1 LVQRLLQRG
10 RQGFEQREQHG
21 ERAGSDLGKPKAL
34 PGTWITG
41 SIKPNPVARMAPS
54 STQTPQRGTGRGIG
68 IRTAAGSDERAH
80 GQLHVYDGDGK
91 GKSQA
96 ALGVVLRTIGLG
108 ICEQKRTRVLLLRF
122 LKGPGRAYDEDAA
135 IEALQQGFPHLID
148 QVRTGRGDYFTAE
161 EATPFDRQEAQRGW
175 DIAKGAIASDLY
187 SVVVLDELNPVL
199 DLGLLDADEVARTL
213 ACKPPGM
220 EVICTGRGAPKEL
233 VQLADL
239 HSEMRAHQQ
248 MDPGIT
254 GIEIY
259 TGDGKGKST
268 SALGKGLQAIGRG
281 ISQDKSH
288 RVLILQWLKGGAGY
302 TEDAAIAALRESYPH
317 LVDHLRS
324 GRDAI
329 VWRGQQQPIDYVEA
343 ERAWEIARAAISS
356 GLYKTV
362 ILDEINPTVDL
373 ELLPVEPIVQTLLRK
388 PAETEVI
395 LTGRCKNRLAYFE
408 LASVYS
414 EMVCHKHY
422 AERGVDLK
430 RGVDY

>member
-1 LVQRLLQRG
+1 MG
-10 RQGFEQREQHG
+10 
-21 ERAGSDLGKPKAL
+21 P
-34 PGTWITG
+34 
-41 SIKPNPVARMAPS
+41 
-54 STQTPQRGTGRGIG
+54 STQTPSNQAQRDQAQRGTGRGIG
-68 IRTAAGSDERAH
+68 IRTAAGASERSH
-80 GQLHVYDGDGK
+80 GQLHVDDGEGK

-108 ICEQKRTRVLLLRF
+108 ICEQKQTRVLLLRF
-122 LKGPGRAYDEDAA
+122 LKGPGRSYDEDAA

-148 QVRTGRGDYFTAE
+148 QVRTGRGDYFSADQVTRI
-161 EATPFDRQEAQRGW
+161 DIQEAQRGW
-175 DIAKGAIASDLY
+175 TIAKGALASDLY

-199 DLGLLDADEVARTL
+199 DLGLLDLDEVVRTL
-213 ACKPPGM
+213 AAKPAGM
-220 EVICTGRGAPKEL
+220 EVIVTGRGAPRPL
-233 VQLADL
+233 VQIADL
-239 HSEMRAHQQ
+239 HSEMRAHRRQDRPLQ
-248 MDPGIT
+248 GELDDAELASAGLD
-254 GIEIY
+254 GIEVY
-259 TGDGKGKST
+259 TGEGKGKST
-268 SALGKGLQAIGRG
+268 SALGKALQAIGRG

-288 RVLILQWLKGGAGY
+288 RVLILQWLKGGKGY

-395 LTGRCKNRLAYFE
+395 LTGRCKHPPAYFD
-408 LASVYS
+408 LASVHS

>member
-1 LVQRLLQRG
+1 MYFAHSMTTNLEEVKLKTQEAEL
-10 RQGFEQREQHG
+10 
-21 ERAGSDLGKPKAL
+21 
-34 PGTWITG
+34 
-41 SIKPNPVARMAPS
+41 SIVVSN
-54 STQTPQRGTGRGIG
+54 GIG
-68 IRTAAGSDERAH
+68 ITTASESQERSH
-80 GQLHVYDGDGK
+80 GQLHVYDGEGK

-108 ICEQKRTRVLLLRF
+108 ICEKRQTRVLLLRF
-122 LKGPGRAYDEDAA
+122 LKGPGRSYDEDAA
-135 IEALQQGFPHLID
+135 IDALQQGFPHLID
-148 QVRTGRGDYFTAE
+148 QVRTGRGEFFSVDESTKFDY
-161 EATPFDRQEAQRGW
+161 QEAQRGW
-175 DIAKGAIASDLY
+175 DIAKGAIASALY

-199 DLGLLDADEVARTL
+199 DLGLLPVEEVVQTLSAR
-213 ACKPPGM
+213 PNGM
-220 EVICTGRGAPKEL
+220 EIIVTGRAAPNSLIK
-233 VQLADL
+233 VAQL
-239 HSEMRAHQQ
+239 HSEMRAHRRPE
-248 MDPGIT
+248 MNTNEILFANNVG

-259 TGDGKGKST
+259 TGEGKGKST
-268 SALGKGLQAIGRG
+268 SALGKALQAIGRG

-288 RVLILQWLKGGAGY
+288 RVLILQWLKGGSGY

-329 VWRGQQQPIDYVEA
+329 VWRGQQKSIDYVEA

-362 ILDEINPTVDL
+362 ILDELNPTVDL

-388 PAETEVI
+388 PSETEVI
-395 LTGRCKNRLAYFE
+395 ITGRCKNQPMYFD
-408 LASVYS
+408 LASVHS

-422 AERGVDLK
+422 AEKGVDLK

>member
-1 LVQRLLQRG
+1 MAVAGSSPSSQRG
-10 RQGFEQREQHG
+10 RD
-21 ERAGSDLGKPKAL
+21 RA
-34 PGTWITG
+34 
-41 SIKPNPVARMAPS
+41 
-54 STQTPQRGTGRGIG
+54 IG
-68 IRTAAGSDERAH
+68 IRTAARRDERAH

-108 ICEQKRTRVLLLRF
+108 ICERKRTRVLLLRF

-148 QVRTGRGDYFTAE
+148 QVRTGRGDFFTAV
-161 EATPFDRQEAQRGW
+161 EATAFDHQEARRGW

-199 DLGLLDADEVARTL
+199 DLGLLDPEDVVSTL
-213 ACKPPGM
+213 AERPAGT
-220 EVICTGRGAPKEL
+220 EVICTGRGAPRHL
-233 VQLADL
+233 VDLADL
-239 HSEMRAHQQ
+239 HSEMRSHGDRELVEAAGL
-248 MDPGIT
+248 D

-259 TGDGKGKST
+259 TGEGKGKST
-268 SALGKGLQAIGRG
+268 SALGKALQAIGRG

-288 RVLILQWLKGGAGY
+288 RVLILQWLKGGSGY

-343 ERAWEIARAAISS
+343 ERAWEIARAAIAS

-362 ILDEINPTVDL
+362 ILDELNPTVDL
-373 ELLPVEPIVQTLLRK
+373 ELLPQEPIVQALLRK
-388 PAETEVI
+388 PSETEVI
-395 LTGRCKNRLAYFE
+395 ITGRCKTRPAYFD
-408 LASVYS
+408 LASVHS

>member
-1 LVQRLLQRG
+1 
-10 RQGFEQREQHG
+10 
-21 ERAGSDLGKPKAL
+21 
-34 PGTWITG
+34 
-41 SIKPNPVARMAPS
+41 MAPQATS
-54 STQTPQRGTGRGIG
+54 ATTTSRGTGRGIG
-68 IRTAAGSDERAH
+68 IRTAAGSSERSH

-108 ICEQKRTRVLLLRF
+108 ICEQKQTRVLLLRF
-122 LKGPGRAYDEDAA
+122 LKGPGRSYDEDAA

-148 QVRTGRGDYFTAE
+148 QVRTGRGEFFGANEVTRVDI
-161 EATPFDRQEAQRGW
+161 QEAQRGW
-175 DIAKGAIASDLY
+175 TIAKGAIASELY

-199 DLGLLDADEVARTL
+199 DLGLLDTEEVVRTL
-213 ACKPPGM
+213 AAKPAGM
-220 EVICTGRGAPKEL
+220 EVIVTGRGAPRSL
-233 VQLADL
+233 VQIADL
-239 HSEMRAHQQ
+239 HSEMRAHRRRDAVSDLDSC
-248 MDPGIT
+248 MDELPAAGLD
-254 GIEIY
+254 GIEVY
-259 TGDGKGKST
+259 TGEGKGKST
-268 SALGKGLQAIGRG
+268 SALGKALQAIGRG

-288 RVLILQWLKGGAGY
+288 RVLILQWLKGGSGY

-388 PAETEVI
+388 PSETEVI
-395 LTGRCKNRLAYFE
+395 LTGRCKNRPAYFD
-408 LASVYS
+408 LASVHS

-422 AERGVDLK
+422 AERGIDLK

>member
-1 LVQRLLQRG
+1 MVSKSKEGKAIEMRKSSSRG
-10 RQGFEQREQHG
+10 Q
-21 ERAGSDLGKPKAL
+21 
-34 PGTWITG
+34 
-41 SIKPNPVARMAPS
+41 
-54 STQTPQRGTGRGIG
+54 GRGVG
-68 IRTAAGSDERAH
+68 IVTAADSQERSE
-80 GQLHVYDGDGK
+80 GQLHVYDGEGK

-108 ICEQKRTRVLLLRF
+108 ICEQRRTRVLLLRF
-122 LKGPGRAYDEDAA
+122 LKGPGRSYDEDAA

-148 QVRTGRGDYFTAE
+148 QVRTGRADFFSAE
-161 EATPFDRQEAQRGW
+161 ESIRFDFQEAKRGW
-175 DIAKGAIASDLY
+175 DIAKGAIASALY

-199 DLGLLDADEVARTL
+199 ELGLLPIEDVVETL
-213 ACKPPGM
+213 IGRPSGM
-220 EVICTGRGAPKEL
+220 EIIVTGRAAPRAL
-233 VQLADL
+233 VQVADL
-239 HSEMRAHQQ
+239 HSEMRAHRRPEEHQGNLV
-248 MDPGIT
+248 PFRTNG

-259 TGDGKGKST
+259 TGEGKGKST
-268 SALGKGLQAIGRG
+268 SALGKALQAIGRG

-288 RVLILQWLKGGAGY
+288 RVLILQWLKGGNGY
-302 TEDAAIAALRESYPH
+302 TEDAAIEALRESYPH

-362 ILDEINPTVDL
+362 ILDELNPSVDL

-388 PAETEVI
+388 PSETEVI
-395 LTGRCKNRLAYFE
+395 ITGRCKNQPAYFD
-408 LASVYS
+408 LASVHS

-422 AERGVDLK
+422 AEHGVDLK

>member
-1 LVQRLLQRG
+1 
-10 RQGFEQREQHG
+10 
-21 ERAGSDLGKPKAL
+21 
-34 PGTWITG
+34 
-41 SIKPNPVARMAPS
+41 MAS
-54 STQTPQRGTGRGIG
+54 SSSRTQSPQRGTGRGIG
-68 IRTAAGSDERAH
+68 IRTAAGSDERVH

-108 ICEQKRTRVLLLRF
+108 ICERRRTRVLLLRF
-122 LKGPGRAYDEDAA
+122 LKGPGRSYDEDAA

-148 QVRTGRGDYFTAE
+148 QVRTGRGEYFSAE
-161 EATPFDRQEAQRGW
+161 QASRFDRQEAQRGW
-175 DIAKGAIASDLY
+175 DIAKGAIASALY

-199 DLGLLDADEVARTL
+199 DLGLLDTAEVVRTL
-213 ACKPPGM
+213 AAKPEGM
-220 EVICTGRGAPKEL
+220 EVICTGRGAPAQL

-239 HSEMRAHQQ
+239 HSEMRAHRRRGPDQRAAGS
-248 MDPGIT
+248 DPEGALADRGLD

-259 TGDGKGKST
+259 TGEGKGKST
-268 SALGKGLQAIGRG
+268 SALGKALQAIGRG

-288 RVLILQWLKGGAGY
+288 RVLILQWLKGGSGY

-362 ILDEINPTVDL
+362 ILDELNPTVDL

-395 LTGRCKNRLAYFE
+395 ITGRCKSRPAYFD
-408 LASVYS
+408 LASVHS

>member
-1 LVQRLLQRG
+1 MELNQNLKTSAKNDRS
-10 RQGFEQREQHG
+10 F
-21 ERAGSDLGKPKAL
+21 
-34 PGTWITG
+34 
-41 SIKPNPVARMAPS
+41 
-54 STQTPQRGTGRGIG
+54 TPRNRKSIG
-68 IRTAAGSDERAH
+68 IVTASDSKERVY
-80 GQLHVYDGDGK
+80 GQLHVYDGEGK

-108 ICEQKRTRVLLLRF
+108 ICEKRRTRVLLLRF
-122 LKGPGRAYDEDAA
+122 LKGPGRSYDEDAA

-148 QVRTGRGDYFTAE
+148 QVRTGRADFFTADE
-161 EATPFDRQEAQRGW
+161 STKFDISEAKRGW
-175 DIAKGAIASDLY
+175 DIAKGAIASALY

-199 DLGLLDADEVARTL
+199 DLGLLPLDDVVKAIVSRPE
-213 ACKPPGM
+213 GM
-220 EVICTGRGAPKEL
+220 EVIVTGRAAPREL
-233 VQLADL
+233 IKVAEL
-239 HSEMRAHQQ
+239 HSEMRAHRLP
-248 MDPGIT
+248 DGKSSDTFSIGSPG

-259 TGDGKGKST
+259 TGEGKGKST
-268 SALGKGLQAIGRG
+268 SALGKALQAIGKG

-288 RVLILQWLKGGAGY
+288 RVLILQWLKGGNGY

-362 ILDEINPTVDL
+362 ILDELNPTVDL
-373 ELLPVEPIVQTLLRK
+373 ELLPVEPIVETLLRK
-388 PAETEVI
+388 PSETEVI
-395 LTGRCKNRLAYFE
+395 ITGRCKNYPSYFD
-408 LASVYS
+408 LASVHS

-422 AERGVDLK
+422 AEKGVELK

>member
-1 LVQRLLQRG
+1 MV
-10 RQGFEQREQHG
+10 
-21 ERAGSDLGKPKAL
+21 S
-34 PGTWITG
+34 
-41 SIKPNPVARMAPS
+41 N
-54 STQTPQRGTGRGIG
+54 GIG
-68 IRTAAGSDERAH
+68 ITTASESQERIQ
-80 GQLHVYDGDGK
+80 GQLHVYDGEGK

-108 ICEQKRTRVLLLRF
+108 ICEKRQTRVLLLRF
-122 LKGPGRAYDEDAA
+122 LKGPGRSYDEDAA
-135 IEALQQGFPHLID
+135 IDALQQGFPHLID
-148 QVRTGRGDYFTAE
+148 QVRTGRGEFFNADQSTKFDY
-161 EATPFDRQEAQRGW
+161 QEAQRGW
-175 DIAKGAIASDLY
+175 DIAKGAIASALY

-199 DLGLLDADEVARTL
+199 DLGLLPVEEVVKTLTAR
-213 ACKPPGM
+213 PNGM
-220 EVICTGRGAPKEL
+220 EIIVTGRAAPNALIKVAE
-233 VQLADL
+233 L
-239 HSEMRAHQQ
+239 HSEMRAHRR
-248 MDPGIT
+248 PEINNEEILFESNVC

-259 TGDGKGKST
+259 TGEGKGKST
-268 SALGKGLQAIGRG
+268 SALGKALQAIGRG

-288 RVLILQWLKGGAGY
+288 RVLILQWLKGGSGY

-329 VWRGQQQPIDYVEA
+329 VWRGQQKPIDYVEA

-362 ILDEINPTVDL
+362 ILDELNPTVDL

-388 PAETEVI
+388 PSETEVI
-395 LTGRCKNRLAYFE
+395 ITGRCKNQPIYFD
-408 LASVYS
+408 LASVHS

-422 AERGVDLK
+422 AEKGVDLK

>member
-1 LVQRLLQRG
+1 MV
-10 RQGFEQREQHG
+10 
-21 ERAGSDLGKPKAL
+21 S
-34 PGTWITG
+34 
-41 SIKPNPVARMAPS
+41 N
-54 STQTPQRGTGRGIG
+54 GIG
-68 IRTAAGSDERAH
+68 ITTASESLERSQ
-80 GQLHVYDGDGK
+80 GQLHVYDGEGK

-108 ICEQKRTRVLLLRF
+108 ICEKRQTRVLLLRF
-122 LKGPGRAYDEDAA
+122 LKGPGRSYDEDAA
-135 IEALQQGFPHLID
+135 IDALQQGFPHLID
-148 QVRTGRGDYFTAE
+148 QVRTGRGEFFSTDQSTKFDY
-161 EATPFDRQEAQRGW
+161 QEAQRGW
-175 DIAKGAIASDLY
+175 DIAKGAIASALY

-199 DLGLLDADEVARTL
+199 DLGLLPVEEVVKTLTARP
-213 ACKPPGM
+213 KGM
-220 EVICTGRGAPKEL
+220 EIIVTGRAAPNPLIKVAE
-233 VQLADL
+233 L
-239 HSEMRAHQQ
+239 HSEMRAHRRPEINN
-248 MDPGIT
+248 DEILFENNVG

-259 TGDGKGKST
+259 TGEGKGKST
-268 SALGKGLQAIGRG
+268 SALGKALQAIGRG

-288 RVLILQWLKGGAGY
+288 RVLILQWLKGGSGY

-329 VWRGQQQPIDYVEA
+329 VWRGQQKPIDYVEA

-362 ILDEINPTVDL
+362 ILDELNPTVDL

-388 PAETEVI
+388 PSETEVI
-395 LTGRCKNRLAYFE
+395 ITGRCKNQPIYFD
-408 LASVYS
+408 LASVHS

-422 AERGVDLK
+422 AEKGVDLK

>member
-1 LVQRLLQRG
+1 MASKSKE
-10 RQGFEQREQHG
+10 FN
-21 ERAGSDLGKPKAL
+21 
-34 PGTWITG
+34 T
-41 SIKPNPVARMAPS
+41 ARSARS
-54 STQTPQRGTGRGIG
+54 RGIG
-68 IRTAAGSDERAH
+68 IVTAAGSQERSH
-80 GQLHVYDGDGK
+80 GQLHIYDGEGK

-108 ICEQKRTRVLLLRF
+108 ICEQRRTRVLLLRF
-122 LKGPGRAYDEDAA
+122 LKGPGRDYDEDAA

-148 QVRTGRGDYFTAE
+148 QVRTGRADFFTAE
-161 EATPFDRQEAQRGW
+161 EATKFDSMEAQRGW
-175 DIAKGAIASDLY
+175 DIAKGAIASALY

-199 DLGLLDADEVARTL
+199 ELGLLPIEDVVSTL
-213 ACKPPGM
+213 NERPDGM
-220 EVICTGRGAPKEL
+220 EVIVTGRAAPAPL
-233 VQLADL
+233 VRVADL
-239 HSEMRAHQQ
+239 HSEMRAHRR
-248 MDPGIT
+248 PVIEKNALTPSNSIG

-259 TGDGKGKST
+259 TGEGKGKST
-268 SALGKGLQAIGRG
+268 SALGKALQAIGRG

-288 RVLILQWLKGGAGY
+288 RVLILQWLKGGSGY

-343 ERAWEIARAAISS
+343 ERAWEIARAAIAS

-362 ILDEINPTVDL
+362 ILDELNPSVDL

-395 LTGRCKNRLAYFE
+395 ITGRCKNPPSYFD

-422 AERGVDLK
+422 AEQGVDLK